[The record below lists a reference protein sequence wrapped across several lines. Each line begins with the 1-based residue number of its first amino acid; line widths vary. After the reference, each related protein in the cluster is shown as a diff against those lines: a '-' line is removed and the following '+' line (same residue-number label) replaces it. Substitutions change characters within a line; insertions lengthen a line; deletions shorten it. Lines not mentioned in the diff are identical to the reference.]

1 MSDDDRLLAEAVAAV
16 YAVSPEH
23 FMATRSALVTQAKA
37 SGNAAVAKDIS
48 RLRRPSVAAWAIN
61 NLVRTRPDVV
71 ANLIGIG
78 VRMRS
83 AQAALDGPALTA
95 LRAPRNA
102 AMSDFTTAALV
113 QAAAQGRFLV
123 ATVQDQI
130 EATAVASLADE
141 VAADAVASGA
151 LIKALSYSGFGEV
164 DFSDAVVRTATGR
177 LLSVLH
183 GGGEVLTMQWRP
195 TSRTRQHRRL
205 GSRRRRAPALRLS
218 RPRASCPR
226 PRRSCAKRRPSGS
239 RRQRD
244 RPRRP
249 TCSLRLANASNAP
262 RPRRP
267 RPKLT
272 TPRQPCG
279 TARPSGR
286 SIRRPSGWAR
296 HPRNAVPLSGRPRVR
311 RLRCG
316 R

>member
-1 MSDDDRLLAEAVAAV
+1 MSDDDRLLAEAVGAV

-71 ANLIGIG
+71 ANLIGVG

-83 AQAALDGPALTA
+83 AQAALDGPALSA

-102 AMSDFTTAALV
+102 AMSDFTTAAMV

-183 GGGEVLTMQWRP
+183 GGGTTSGDPTAADSADPPTPQDRESAQARARVALAEAEIELSAAIAVLREAEAEREQAA
-195 TSRTRQHRRL
+195 TRQAEAAHLFAQARQRL
-205 GSRRRRAPALRLS
+205 ERTQTAQAAAEAQHTAAALRH
-218 RPRASCPR
+218 RAAERARHSA
-226 PRRSCAKRRPSGS
+226 AKRVGEA
-239 RRQRD
+239 
-244 RPRRP
+244 P
-249 TCSLRLANASNAP
+249 T
-262 RPRRP
+262 
-267 RPKLT
+267 
-272 TPRQPCG
+272 
-279 TARPSGR
+279 
-286 SIRRPSGWAR
+286 
-296 HPRNAVPLSGRPRVR
+296 
-311 RLRCG
+311 
-316 R
+316 

>member
-71 ANLIGIG
+71 ANLIGVG

-102 AMSDFTTAALV
+102 ATSDFTTAALV

-183 GGGEVLTMQWRP
+183 GGGRSPDDAVATDLADPAAPQARESAQARARAALVEAESELSAATAELREAEAEREQAA
-195 TSRTRQHRRL
+195 TRQAEAAHLFAQARQRL
-205 GSRRRRAPALRLS
+205 ERTQTAQAAAQAHHTAAALRH
-218 RPRASCPR
+218 RAAERAQHSA
-226 PRRSCAKRRPSGS
+226 AKRVGE
-239 RRQRD
+239 
-244 RPRRP
+244 
-249 TCSLRLANASNAP
+249 AS
-262 RPRRP
+262 
-267 RPKLT
+267 T
-272 TPRQPCG
+272 
-279 TARPSGR
+279 
-286 SIRRPSGWAR
+286 
-296 HPRNAVPLSGRPRVR
+296 
-311 RLRCG
+311 
-316 R
+316 